1 MEFVDYGAY
10 VAERIAKLRTVK
22 GVSARD
28 MSQSIGQSVNYINHI
43 ENRKAEPSLSALFAI
58 CEYFGIS
65 PQEFFDQENQ
75 QPAELKEFI
84 ASVKRLDKDAML
96 HLAAFIGEVNKLLPK
111 GKGK

>member
-1 MEFVDYGAY
+1 MEFVDYSAF
-10 VAERIAKLRTVK
+10 VPERLTALRMAK

-28 MSQSIGQSVNYINHI
+28 MSLSIGQSVNYINQI
-43 ENRKAEPSLSALFAI
+43 ENRKAEASLAGLFLI

-84 ASVKRLDKDAML
+84 EIVKRLDGGALL
-96 HLAAFIGEVNKLLPK
+96 HLSAFLKEINKLVAK
-111 GKGK
+111 K